1 MSGLTQLQAMGTAE
15 RRKEART
22 VIASSYLGSTI
33 EYYDFLLYATA
44 AAVVFPKVFFSG
56 MDDWVGVVAAYGTF
70 AAGYMA
76 RPLGG
81 IIFGHFGDKMGR
93 KGMLIVSMLVM
104 GVASTLIG
112 LVPGASVAGP
122 WGAVM
127 LVILRVF
134 QGIAVGGEWGGAAL
148 MALEHS
154 ESGRRGFAA
163 SFVNAGA
170 PTGAVLGTFIMGAF
184 SSLPNAQFL
193 AWGWRVPFL
202 LSFVLLGVGM
212 FVRLKVSESPIFKAA
227 LEQEKR
233 EQEKREQEELA
244 QGAHAQAAQAGQA
257 VQAGSAPVRREI
269 PLLQVLRRP
278 KTLIFTMLAGAAGFA
293 LQVVLAT
300 FAVTFAVSKGADR
313 QGVLY
318 AYAAASLI
326 SIVFVV
332 MGGRLSDKLGRRPVM
347 IGGLVLFIAYLV
359 PMFQLLSSNNITLIF
374 VAFAVG
380 LMIHST
386 LFGPLAAFVSEQ
398 FGTTSRYT
406 GASLGYQLATL
417 LGAGFTPGIVAQIFK
432 DSGQNTGS
440 VVAYLAIMSV
450 VSIVFILLTREP
462 KNNDLQTVRL

>member
-1 MSGLTQLQAMGTAE
+1 MSQTSQLQTMDVTA
-15 RRKEART
+15 RRREART

-56 MDDWVGVVAAYGTF
+56 LDDWVGVVAAYGTF
-70 AAGYMA
+70 AAGYVA

-81 IIFGHFGDKMGR
+81 IIFGHFGDKVGR
-93 KGMLIVSMLVM
+93 KGMLIVSMAVM

-112 LVPGASVAGP
+112 VIPDASVAGP
-122 WGAVM
+122 WGAVL

-170 PTGAVLGTFIMGAF
+170 PSGAVLGTLIMGAF
-184 SSLPNAQFL
+184 AALPNEQFL
-193 AWGWRVPFL
+193 SWGWRVPFL
-202 LSFVLLGVGM
+202 LSFVLLIVGM
-212 FVRLKVSESPIFKAA
+212 FVRLKVSESPIFRAA
-227 LEQEKR
+227 IEQEA
-233 EQEKREQEELA
+233 LA
-244 QGAHAQAAQAGQA
+244 KSQDSTGNAA
-257 VQAGSAPVRREI
+257 SRF
-269 PLLQVLRRP
+269 PLLEVLRRP
-278 KTLIFTMLAGAAGFA
+278 RTLVFTMLAGAAGFA
-293 LQVVLAT
+293 LQVVMAT
-300 FAVTFAVSKGADR
+300 FSVTFAVSKGAER

-318 AYAAASLI
+318 AFAAASLI
-326 SIVFVV
+326 SIAFVV
-332 MGGRLSDKLGRRPVM
+332 LGGRLSDRLGRRPVM
-347 IGGLVLFIAYLV
+347 IGGLVLFILYLV
-359 PMFQLLSSNNITLIF
+359 PMFQLLSSNNIFLIF
-374 VAFAVG
+374 VAFTIG

-386 LFGPLAAFVSEQ
+386 LFGPMAAFVSEQ
-398 FGTTSRYT
+398 FATTSRYT

-440 VVAYLAIMSV
+440 VALYLAGMSV
-450 VSIVFILLTREP
+450 VSIIFILLTREP
-462 KNNDLQTVRL
+462 KNNDLQSTPL

>member
-1 MSGLTQLQAMGTAE
+1 MSQISQLQAMDAGT
-15 RRKEART
+15 RRREART

-56 MDDWVGVVAAYGTF
+56 ADEWVGVVAAYGTF
-70 AAGYMA
+70 AAGYVA

-81 IIFGHFGDKMGR
+81 IIFGHFGDRLGR
-93 KGMLIVSMLVM
+93 KNMLIVSMLVM
-104 GVASTLIG
+104 GIASTLIG
-112 LVPGASVAGP
+112 LVPGAAVAGA

-127 LVILRVF
+127 LVILRVC

-154 ESGRRGFAA
+154 ESGKRGFAA

-170 PTGAVLGTFIMGAF
+170 PTGAVLGTLVMGAF
-184 SSLPNAQFL
+184 AALPNEQFL

-202 LSFVLLGVGM
+202 LSFVLLGIGM

-227 LEQEKR
+227 LEQEKAER
-233 EQEKREQEELA
+233 E
-244 QGAHAQAAQAGQA
+244 HAERDNTRPT
-257 VQAGSAPVRREI
+257 VPGSASARREI

-300 FAVTFAVSKGADR
+300 FSVTYAVSKGADR

-318 AYAAASLI
+318 AFAAASFV
-326 SIVFVV
+326 SIAFVI

-347 IGGLVLFIAYLV
+347 VGGLVLFILYLT
-359 PMFQLLSSNNITLIF
+359 PMFQLLSSNNIGLIF

-432 DSGQNTGS
+432 DSGQDTAA
-440 VVAYLAIMSV
+440 VVWYLAIMSV

-462 KNNDLQTVRL
+462 KNNDLQAVRS

>member
-1 MSGLTQLQAMGTAE
+1 MSGLTQLHAMGTAE

-70 AAGYMA
+70 AAGYVA

-81 IIFGHFGDKMGR
+81 VIFGHFGDKLGR

-112 LVPGASVAGP
+112 LVPDASVAGP

-154 ESGRRGFAA
+154 ESGKRGFAA

-184 SSLPNAQFL
+184 SSLPNEQFL

-233 EQEKREQEELA
+233 EQEMAEQAEGLQA
-244 QGAHAQAAQAGQA
+244 QDSQP
-257 VQAGSAPVRREI
+257 AGSAPARREI

-332 MGGRLSDKLGRRPVM
+332 LGGRLSDKLGRRPVM
-347 IGGLVLFIAYLV
+347 VGGLVVFIAYLV
-359 PMFQLLSSNNITLIF
+359 PMFQLLSSNNIMLIF

-380 LMIHST
+380 LMIHSM

-432 DSGQNTGS
+432 DSGQNTGA
-440 VVAYLAIMSV
+440 VVWYLAVMSV

>member
-1 MSGLTQLQAMGTAE
+1 MQLETMGTAE

-70 AAGYMA
+70 AAGYVA
-76 RPLGG
+76 RPVGG
-81 IIFGHFGDKMGR
+81 IIFGHFGDQMGR
-93 KGMLIVSMLVM
+93 KGMLIISMLVM
-104 GVASTLIG
+104 GIASTLIG
-112 LVPGASVAGP
+112 VVPDASVAGP
-122 WGAVM
+122 WGAVL
-127 LVILRVF
+127 LVILRVC

-154 ESGRRGFAA
+154 ESGKRGFAA

-170 PTGAVLGTFIMGAF
+170 PTGAVLGTLIMGAF
-184 SSLPNAQFL
+184 SALPNDQFL
-193 AWGWRVPFL
+193 SWGWRVPFL

-227 LEQEKR
+227 LEQEKA
-233 EQEKREQEELA
+233 EK
-244 QGAHAQAAQAGQA
+244 AQAELEATRQGLTTKQA
-257 VQAGSAPVRREI
+257 I

-300 FAVTFAVSKGADR
+300 FSVTFAVSKGADR

-318 AYAAASLI
+318 AFAAASLL
-326 SIVFVV
+326 SIVFVIL
-332 MGGRLSDKLGRRPVM
+332 GGRLSDKLGRRPVM
-347 IGGLVLFIAYLV
+347 IGGLVLFIIYLV
-359 PMFQLLSSNNITLIF
+359 PMFSLLSSNNILLIF
-374 VAFAVG
+374 VAFAIG

-432 DSGQNTGS
+432 DSGQDTAS
-440 VVAYLAIMSV
+440 VVTYLAIMSV

-462 KNNDLQTVRL
+462 KNNDLLTVKS

>member
-1 MSGLTQLQAMGTAE
+1 MSQISQLQAMDAGT
-15 RRKEART
+15 RRREART

-56 MDDWVGVVAAYGTF
+56 ADEWVGVVAAYGTF
-70 AAGYMA
+70 AAGYVA

-81 IIFGHFGDKMGR
+81 IIFGHFGDRLGR
-93 KGMLIVSMLVM
+93 KNMLIVSMLVM
-104 GVASTLIG
+104 GIASTLIG
-112 LVPGASVAGP
+112 LVPGAAVAGA

-127 LVILRVF
+127 LVILRVC

-154 ESGRRGFAA
+154 ESGKRGFSA

-170 PTGAVLGTFIMGAF
+170 PTGAVLGTLVMGAF
-184 SSLPNAQFL
+184 AALPNEQFL

-202 LSFVLLGVGM
+202 LSFVLLGIGM

-227 LEQEKR
+227 LEQEKAER
-233 EQEKREQEELA
+233 EQAERDNTQPTA
-244 QGAHAQAAQAGQA
+244 QGRVPA
-257 VQAGSAPVRREI
+257 RREI

-300 FAVTFAVSKGADR
+300 FSVTYAVSKGADR

-318 AYAAASLI
+318 AFAAASFV
-326 SIVFVV
+326 SIAFVI
-332 MGGRLSDKLGRRPVM
+332 MGGRLSDTLGRRPVM
-347 IGGLVLFIAYLV
+347 VGGLVLFILYLT
-359 PMFQLLSSNNITLIF
+359 PMFQLLSSNNIGLIF

-432 DSGQNTGS
+432 DSGQDTAA
-440 VVAYLAIMSV
+440 VVWYLAIMSV

-462 KNNDLQTVRL
+462 KNNDLQAVRS

>member
-1 MSGLTQLQAMGTAE
+1 MSRNTQLETMGTAE

-56 MDDWVGVVAAYGTF
+56 MDEWVGVVAAYGTF
-70 AAGYMA
+70 AAGYVA
-76 RPLGG
+76 RPIGG
-81 IIFGHFGDKMGR
+81 IIFGHFGDRMGR
-93 KGMLIVSMLVM
+93 KGMLIISMLVM
-104 GVASTLIG
+104 GIASTLIG
-112 LVPGASVAGP
+112 VVPDASVGGP
-122 WGAVM
+122 WGAVL
-127 LVILRVF
+127 LVILRVC

-154 ESGRRGFAA
+154 ESGKRGFAA

-170 PTGAVLGTFIMGAF
+170 PTGAVLGTLIMGAF
-184 SSLPNAQFL
+184 SALPNDQFL
-193 AWGWRVPFL
+193 SWGWRVPFL

-227 LEQEKR
+227 LEQEKA
-233 EQEKREQEELA
+233 EK
-244 QGAHAQAAQAGQA
+244 AQAEREATRQGLTTKQA
-257 VQAGSAPVRREI
+257 I

-300 FAVTFAVSKGADR
+300 FSVTFAVSTGADR

-318 AYAAASLI
+318 AFAAASLL
-326 SIVFVV
+326 SIVFVIL
-332 MGGRLSDKLGRRPVM
+332 GGRLSDKLGRRPVM
-347 IGGLVLFIAYLV
+347 IGGLVLFIIYLV
-359 PMFQLLSSNNITLIF
+359 PMFSLLSSNNILLIF
-374 VAFAVG
+374 VAFAIG

-432 DSGQNTGS
+432 DSGQDTAS
-440 VVAYLAIMSV
+440 VVTYLAIMSV

-462 KNNDLQTVRL
+462 KNNDLLTVKS

>member
-1 MSGLTQLQAMGTAE
+1 
-15 RRKEART
+15 
-22 VIASSYLGSTI
+22 
-33 EYYDFLLYATA
+33 
-44 AAVVFPKVFFSG
+44 
-56 MDDWVGVVAAYGTF
+56 
-70 AAGYMA
+70 
-76 RPLGG
+76 
-81 IIFGHFGDKMGR
+81 
-93 KGMLIVSMLVM
+93 
-104 GVASTLIG
+104 
-112 LVPGASVAGP
+112 
-122 WGAVM
+122 
-127 LVILRVF
+127 
-134 QGIAVGGEWGGAAL
+134 
-148 MALEHS
+148 
-154 ESGRRGFAA
+154 
-163 SFVNAGA
+163 
-170 PTGAVLGTFIMGAF
+170 VLGTFIMGAF

-227 LEQEKR
+227 LEQEKQ
-233 EQEKREQEELA
+233 EQEKL
-244 QGAHAQAAQAGQA
+244 
-257 VQAGSAPVRREI
+257 EI

-318 AYAAASLI
+318 AYAAASLV
-326 SIVFVV
+326 SIAFVIL
-332 MGGRLSDKLGRRPVM
+332 GGRLSDKLGRRPVM
-347 IGGLVLFIAYLV
+347 VGGLVVFIAYLV
-359 PMFQLLSSNNITLIF
+359 PMFQLLSSNNIMLIF
-374 VAFAVG
+374 AAFAVG
-380 LMIHST
+380 LMIHSM

-440 VVAYLAIMSV
+440 VVWYLAAMSV

-462 KNNDLQTVRL
+462 RNNDLRTVQA

>member
-70 AAGYMA
+70 AAGYVA

-81 IIFGHFGDKMGR
+81 VIFGHFGDKMGR

-184 SSLPNAQFL
+184 SSLPNDQFL

-227 LEQEKR
+227 LEQETR
-233 EQEKREQEELA
+233 EQEK
-244 QGAHAQAAQAGQA
+244 
-257 VQAGSAPVRREI
+257 REI

-318 AYAAASLI
+318 AYAAASLV

-347 IGGLVLFIAYLV
+347 VGGLVVFIAYLV
-359 PMFQLLSSNNITLIF
+359 PMFQLLSSNNIMLIF
-374 VAFAVG
+374 VAFGAG
-380 LMIHST
+380 LMIHSM

-440 VVAYLAIMSV
+440 VVWYLAIMSV

-462 KNNDLQTVRL
+462 KNNDLQTVQA

>member
-70 AAGYMA
+70 AAGYVA

-81 IIFGHFGDKMGR
+81 IIFGHFGDKVGR

-112 LVPGASVAGP
+112 LVPDASVAGP

-127 LVILRVF
+127 LVILRVC

-227 LEQEKR
+227 LEQEKQ
-233 EQEKREQEELA
+233 EQEKL
-244 QGAHAQAAQAGQA
+244 
-257 VQAGSAPVRREI
+257 EI

-318 AYAAASLI
+318 AYAAASLV
-326 SIVFVV
+326 SIAFVIL
-332 MGGRLSDKLGRRPVM
+332 GGRLSDKLGRRPVM
-347 IGGLVLFIAYLV
+347 VGGLVVFIAYLV
-359 PMFQLLSSNNITLIF
+359 PMFQLLSSNNIMLIF
-374 VAFAVG
+374 AAFAVG
-380 LMIHST
+380 LMIHSM

-440 VVAYLAIMSV
+440 VVWYLAIMSV

-462 KNNDLQTVRL
+462 RNNDLRTVQA

>member
-1 MSGLTQLQAMGTAE
+1 MSQISQLQSMDAATK
-15 RRKEART
+15 RKEART

-70 AAGYMA
+70 AAGYVA

-81 IIFGHFGDKMGR
+81 VIFGHFGDKLGR

-104 GVASTLIG
+104 GLASALIG

-127 LVILRVF
+127 LVVLRVF

-154 ESGRRGFAA
+154 ESGKRGFAA

-170 PTGAVLGTFIMGAF
+170 PSGAVLGTLIMGAF
-184 SSLPNAQFL
+184 SALPNSQFL

-202 LSFVLLGVGM
+202 LSFVLLAVGM
-212 FVRLKVSESPIFKAA
+212 FVRLKVSESPIFQAA
-227 LEQEKR
+227 IEQER
-233 EQEKREQEELA
+233 AAEQERVA
-244 QGAHAQAAQAGQA
+244 RTADNRAATK
-257 VQAGSAPVRREI
+257 PVI

-278 KTLIFTMLAGAAGFA
+278 KTLIFTILAGAAGFA

-318 AYAAASLI
+318 AFAAASFI
-326 SIVFVV
+326 SIAFVIL
-332 MGGRLSDKLGRRPVM
+332 GGRLSDKFGRRPVM

-359 PMFQLLSSNNITLIF
+359 PMFQLLSSNNILLVF
-374 VAFAVG
+374 VAFTVG

-432 DSGQNTGS
+432 DSGQNTAS
-440 VVAYLAIMSV
+440 VVFYLAAMSV
-450 VSIVFILLTREP
+450 VSIIFILLTREP
-462 KNNDLQTVRL
+462 KNNDLQTVRP

>member
-1 MSGLTQLQAMGTAE
+1 MSQISQLQAMDAGT
-15 RRKEART
+15 RRREART

-56 MDDWVGVVAAYGTF
+56 ADDWVGVVAAYGTF
-70 AAGYMA
+70 AAGYVA

-81 IIFGHFGDKMGR
+81 IIFGHFGDRLGR
-93 KGMLIVSMLVM
+93 KNMLIVSMLVM
-104 GVASTLIG
+104 GIASTLIG
-112 LVPGASVAGP
+112 LVPGAAVAGA

-127 LVILRVF
+127 LVILRVC

-148 MALEHS
+148 MAREHS
-154 ESGRRGFAA
+154 ESGKRGFAA

-170 PTGAVLGTFIMGAF
+170 PTGAVLGTLVMGAF
-184 SSLPNAQFL
+184 AALPNEQFL

-202 LSFVLLGVGM
+202 LSFVLLGIGM

-227 LEQEKR
+227 LEEEKAER
-233 EQEKREQEELA
+233 EQAERDNTQPTA
-244 QGAHAQAAQAGQA
+244 QGRVPA
-257 VQAGSAPVRREI
+257 RREI

-300 FAVTFAVSKGADR
+300 FSVTYAVSKGADR

-318 AYAAASLI
+318 AFAAASFV
-326 SIVFVV
+326 SIAFVI

-347 IGGLVLFIAYLV
+347 VGGLVLFILYLT
-359 PMFQLLSSNNITLIF
+359 PMFQLLSSNNIGLIF

-432 DSGQNTGS
+432 DSGQDTAA
-440 VVAYLAIMSV
+440 VVWYLAIMSV

-462 KNNDLQTVRL
+462 KNNDLQAVRS

>member
-1 MSGLTQLQAMGTAE
+1 MSQISQLQVMDAGT
-15 RRKEART
+15 RRREART

-56 MDDWVGVVAAYGTF
+56 MDEWVGVVAAYGTF
-70 AAGYMA
+70 AAGYVA

-81 IIFGHFGDKMGR
+81 IIFGHFGDRLGR
-93 KGMLIVSMLVM
+93 KNMLIVSMLVM
-104 GVASTLIG
+104 GIASTLIG

-127 LVILRVF
+127 LVFLRVC

-154 ESGRRGFAA
+154 ESGKRGFAA

-170 PTGAVLGTFIMGAF
+170 PTGAVLGTLAMGAF
-184 SSLPNAQFL
+184 AALPNEQFL

-227 LEQEKR
+227 IEQEKAER
-233 EQEKREQEELA
+233 ENAA
-244 QGAHAQAAQAGQA
+244 QGNDAGIIA
-257 VQAGSAPVRREI
+257 KPDAPLV
-269 PLLQVLRRP
+269 QVLRRP

-300 FAVTFAVSKGADR
+300 FSVTYAVSKGADR

-318 AYAAASLI
+318 AFAAASLV
-326 SIVFVV
+326 SIVFVI
-332 MGGRLSDKLGRRPVM
+332 MGGRLSDKVGRRPVM
-347 IGGLVLFIAYLV
+347 IGGLVLFMIYLV
-359 PMFQLLSSNNITLIF
+359 PMFQLLSSNNIMLIF
-374 VAFAVG
+374 VAFAIG

-432 DSGQNTGS
+432 DSGQDTAS
-440 VVAYLAIMSV
+440 VVWYLAIMSL

-462 KNNDLQTVRL
+462 KNNDLQTVQA

>member
-1 MSGLTQLQAMGTAE
+1 MSRNMQLETMGTAE

-70 AAGYMA
+70 AAGYVA
-76 RPLGG
+76 RPVGG
-81 IIFGHFGDKMGR
+81 IIFGHFGDQMGR
-93 KGMLIVSMLVM
+93 KGMLIISMLVM
-104 GVASTLIG
+104 GIASTLIG
-112 LVPGASVAGP
+112 VVPDASVAGP
-122 WGAVM
+122 WGAVL
-127 LVILRVF
+127 LVILRVC

-154 ESGRRGFAA
+154 ESGKRGFAA

-170 PTGAVLGTFIMGAF
+170 PTGAVLGTLIMGAF
-184 SSLPNAQFL
+184 SALPNDQFL
-193 AWGWRVPFL
+193 SWGWRVPFL

-227 LEQEKR
+227 LEQEKA
-233 EQEKREQEELA
+233 EK
-244 QGAHAQAAQAGQA
+244 AQAEREAIRQGLTTKQA
-257 VQAGSAPVRREI
+257 I

-300 FAVTFAVSKGADR
+300 FSVTFAVSKGADR

-318 AYAAASLI
+318 AFAAASLL
-326 SIVFVV
+326 SIVFVIL
-332 MGGRLSDKLGRRPVM
+332 GGRLSDKLGRRPVM
-347 IGGLVLFIAYLV
+347 IGGLVLFIIYLV
-359 PMFQLLSSNNITLIF
+359 PMFSLLSSNNILLIF
-374 VAFAVG
+374 VAFAIG

-432 DSGQNTGS
+432 DSGQDTAS
-440 VVAYLAIMSV
+440 VVTYLAIMSV

-462 KNNDLQTVRL
+462 KNNDLLTVKS

>member
-70 AAGYMA
+70 AAGYVA

-81 IIFGHFGDKMGR
+81 IIFGHFGDRMGR
-93 KGMLIVSMLVM
+93 KGMLIISMLVM

-122 WGAVM
+122 WGAVL

-154 ESGRRGFAA
+154 ESDKRGFAA

-170 PTGAVLGTFIMGAF
+170 PTGAVLGTLIMGAF
-184 SSLPNAQFL
+184 SALPDDQFL

-212 FVRLKVSESPIFKAA
+212 FVRLKVSESPIFQAA
-227 LEQEKR
+227 I
-233 EQEKREQEELA
+233 EQEEAERENAA
-244 QGAHAQAAQAGQA
+244 QGTGTGNTAKPAA
-257 VQAGSAPVRREI
+257 
-269 PLLQVLRRP
+269 PLVQVLRRP

-300 FAVTFAVSKGADR
+300 FSVTYAVSQGADR

-318 AYAAASLI
+318 AFAAASLV
-326 SIVFVV
+326 SIVFVI
-332 MGGRLSDKLGRRPVM
+332 MGGRLSDKVGRRPVM
-347 IGGLVLFIAYLV
+347 IGGLVLFVIYLV
-359 PMFQLLSSNNITLIF
+359 PMFQLLSSNNIVLIF
-374 VAFAVG
+374 VAFAIG

-432 DSGQNTGS
+432 DSGQDTGS
-440 VVAYLAIMSV
+440 VVWYLAIMSV
-450 VSIVFILLTREP
+450 VSIIFILLTREP
-462 KNNDLQTVRL
+462 KNNDLQTVQA

>member
-70 AAGYMA
+70 AAGYVA

-81 IIFGHFGDKMGR
+81 IIFGHFGDRLGR

-184 SSLPNAQFL
+184 SSLPNDQFL

-233 EQEKREQEELA
+233 EQAEGSQA
-244 QGAHAQAAQAGQA
+244 TGGA
-257 VQAGSAPVRREI
+257 APARREI

-278 KTLIFTMLAGAAGFA
+278 KTLVFTMLAGAAGFA

-318 AYAAASLI
+318 AYAAASLV

-332 MGGRLSDKLGRRPVM
+332 LGGRLSDKLGRRPVM
-347 IGGLVLFIAYLV
+347 VGGLVLFIAYLV
-359 PMFQLLSSNNITLIF
+359 PMFQLLSSNNIMLIF

-440 VVAYLAIMSV
+440 VVWYLAIMSV

-462 KNNDLQTVRL
+462 KNNDLETVRP

>member
-70 AAGYMA
+70 AAGYVA

-81 IIFGHFGDKMGR
+81 IIFGHFGDKVGR

-112 LVPGASVAGP
+112 LVPDASVAGP

-227 LEQEKR
+227 LEQEKQ
-233 EQEKREQEELA
+233 EQEKL
-244 QGAHAQAAQAGQA
+244 
-257 VQAGSAPVRREI
+257 EI

-318 AYAAASLI
+318 AYAAASLV
-326 SIVFVV
+326 SIAFVIL
-332 MGGRLSDKLGRRPVM
+332 GGRLSDKLGRRPVM
-347 IGGLVLFIAYLV
+347 VGGLVVFIAYLV
-359 PMFQLLSSNNITLIF
+359 PMFQLLSSNNIMLIF
-374 VAFAVG
+374 AAFAVG
-380 LMIHST
+380 LMIHSM

-440 VVAYLAIMSV
+440 VVWYLAIMSV

-462 KNNDLQTVRL
+462 RNNDLRTVQA

>member
-15 RRKEART
+15 RRKEAHT

-70 AAGYMA
+70 AAGYVA

-81 IIFGHFGDKMGR
+81 VIFGHFGDKMGR

-184 SSLPNAQFL
+184 SSLPNDQFL

-227 LEQEKR
+227 LEQETR
-233 EQEKREQEELA
+233 EQEK
-244 QGAHAQAAQAGQA
+244 
-257 VQAGSAPVRREI
+257 REI

-318 AYAAASLI
+318 AYAAASLV

-332 MGGRLSDKLGRRPVM
+332 LGGRLSDKLGRRPVM
-347 IGGLVLFIAYLV
+347 VGGLVVFIAYLM
-359 PMFQLLSSNNITLIF
+359 PMFQLLSSNNIMLIF

-440 VVAYLAIMSV
+440 VVWYLAIMSV

-462 KNNDLQTVRL
+462 KNNDLQTVQA

>member
-1 MSGLTQLQAMGTAE
+1 MGTAE

-70 AAGYMA
+70 AAGYVA

-81 IIFGHFGDKMGR
+81 IIFGHFGDKLGR

-112 LVPGASVAGP
+112 LVPDASVAGP

-184 SSLPNAQFL
+184 SSLPNDQFL

-233 EQEKREQEELA
+233 EQEKREQAEGA
-244 QGAHAQAAQAGQA
+244 QVAVAAGT
-257 VQAGSAPVRREI
+257 GGTAPARREI

-318 AYAAASLI
+318 AYAAASLV

-332 MGGRLSDKLGRRPVM
+332 LGGRLSDKLGRRPVM
-347 IGGLVLFIAYLV
+347 VGGLVVFIAYLV
-359 PMFQLLSSNNITLIF
+359 PMFQLLSSNNIMLIF

-380 LMIHST
+380 LMIHSM

-440 VVAYLAIMSV
+440 VVWYLAIMSV

-462 KNNDLQTVRL
+462 KNNDLETVQA

>member
-1 MSGLTQLQAMGTAE
+1 MSQKSQLQAMDTGA
-15 RRKEART
+15 RRKEVRT

-70 AAGYMA
+70 AVGYVA

-81 IIFGHFGDKMGR
+81 IVFGHFGDKMGR
-93 KGMLIVSMLVM
+93 KNMLIISMLVM
-104 GVASTLIG
+104 GISSTLIG
-112 LVPGASVAGP
+112 LVPGASVIGP
-122 WGAVM
+122 WGAVL

-154 ESGRRGFAA
+154 DSGKRGFAA

-170 PTGAVLGTFIMGAF
+170 PTGAVLGTFILGSF
-184 SSLPNAQFL
+184 SALPNDQFL

-227 LEQEKR
+227 LEQEKAEKAMAER
-233 EQEKREQEELA
+233 EASQQGITSKRD
-244 QGAHAQAAQAGQA
+244 
-257 VQAGSAPVRREI
+257 I
-269 PLLQVLRRP
+269 PLLVVLRRP

-300 FAVTFAVSKGADR
+300 FSVTYAVSKGADR

-318 AYAAASLI
+318 AFAAASLL
-326 SIVFVV
+326 SIVFVI
-332 MGGRLSDKLGRRPVM
+332 MGGKLSDKLGRRPVM
-347 IGGLVLFIAYLV
+347 IGGLVLFIIYLV
-359 PMFQLLSSNNITLIF
+359 PMFALLSSNNIMLIF
-374 VAFAVG
+374 VAFAIG

-432 DSGQNTGS
+432 DSGQDTAS
-440 VVAYLAIMSV
+440 VATYLAIMSV
-450 VSIVFILLTREP
+450 VSIVFIVLTREP
-462 KNNDLQTVRL
+462 KNNDLQTVQA

>member
-1 MSGLTQLQAMGTAE
+1 MSQISQLQAMDAGT
-15 RRKEART
+15 RRREART

-44 AAVVFPKVFFSG
+44 AAVVFPKVFFTG

-70 AAGYMA
+70 AAGYVA

-81 IIFGHFGDKMGR
+81 IIFGHFGDKLGR

-104 GVASTLIG
+104 GIASTLIG
-112 LVPGASVAGP
+112 LVPDASVAGP
-122 WGAVM
+122 WGAVL

-154 ESGRRGFAA
+154 ESGKRGFAA

-170 PTGAVLGTFIMGAF
+170 PTGAVLGTLVMGAF
-184 SSLPNAQFL
+184 SALPNAQFL

-227 LEQEKR
+227 LEKEKA
-233 EQEKREQEELA
+233 EEAA
-244 QGAHAQAAQAGQA
+244 QGAAG
-257 VQAGSAPVRREI
+257 RREV

-300 FAVTFAVSKGADR
+300 FSVTYAVSKGADR

-318 AYAAASLI
+318 AFAAASFV
-326 SIVFVV
+326 SIIFVV

-347 IGGLVLFIAYLV
+347 IGGLVLFIAYLI
-359 PMFQLLSSNNITLIF
+359 PMFQLLSSNNIGLIF

-432 DSGQNTGS
+432 DSGQNTSS
-440 VVAYLAIMSV
+440 VVWYLAVMSV

-462 KNNDLQTVRL
+462 KNNDLEAVRS

>member
-1 MSGLTQLQAMGTAE
+1 MSGLTQLQGMGTAE

-70 AAGYMA
+70 AAGYVA

-81 IIFGHFGDKMGR
+81 IIFGHFGDRMGR

-104 GVASTLIG
+104 GIASTLIG
-112 LVPGASVAGP
+112 LVPDASVAGP
-122 WGAVM
+122 WGAVL

-154 ESGRRGFAA
+154 ESGKRGFAA

-170 PTGAVLGTFIMGAF
+170 PTGAVLGTLMMGAF
-184 SSLPNAQFL
+184 SALPNDQFL
-193 AWGWRVPFL
+193 TWGWRVPFL

-227 LEQEKR
+227 IEQEKA
-233 EQEKREQEELA
+233 EQA
-244 QGAHAQAAQAGQA
+244 IAGQGNTE
-257 VQAGSAPVRREI
+257 VLTKPVM

-300 FAVTFAVSKGADR
+300 FSVTYAVSKGADR

-318 AYAAASLI
+318 AFAAASLI
-326 SIVFVV
+326 SIVFVI

-347 IGGLVLFIAYLV
+347 IGGLVLFIIYLV
-359 PMFQLLSSNNITLIF
+359 PMFALLSSNNIMLIF
-374 VAFAVG
+374 VAFAIG

-432 DSGQNTGS
+432 DSGQNTSS
-440 VVAYLAIMSV
+440 VVWYLAIMSV
-450 VSIVFILLTREP
+450 ISIVFILLTREP
-462 KNNDLQTVRL
+462 KNNDLQTVQA

>member
-1 MSGLTQLQAMGTAE
+1 MSQISQLQAMDAGT
-15 RRKEART
+15 RRREART

-56 MDDWVGVVAAYGTF
+56 MDEWVGVVAAYGTF
-70 AAGYMA
+70 AAGYVA

-81 IIFGHFGDKMGR
+81 IIFGHFGDRLGR
-93 KGMLIVSMLVM
+93 KNMLIVSMLVM
-104 GVASTLIG
+104 GIASTLIG
-112 LVPGASVAGP
+112 LVPGAAVAGA

-127 LVILRVF
+127 LVILRVC

-154 ESGRRGFAA
+154 ESGKRGFAA

-170 PTGAVLGTFIMGAF
+170 PTGAVLGTLVMGAF
-184 SSLPNAQFL
+184 AALPNEQFL

-227 LEQEKR
+227 LEQEKAEQDIQDNAAR
-233 EQEKREQEELA
+233 ENVRR
-244 QGAHAQAAQAGQA
+244 
-257 VQAGSAPVRREI
+257 AGSVQGGVPTRREI

-300 FAVTFAVSKGADR
+300 FSVTYAVSKGADR

-318 AYAAASLI
+318 AFAAASFV
-326 SIVFVV
+326 SIAFVI

-347 IGGLVLFIAYLV
+347 IGGLVLFILYLT
-359 PMFQLLSSNNITLIF
+359 PMFQLLSSNNIGLIF

-432 DSGQNTGS
+432 DSGQNTAA
-440 VVAYLAIMSV
+440 VVWYLAIMSV

-462 KNNDLQTVRL
+462 KNNDLQTVGS

>member
-1 MSGLTQLQAMGTAE
+1 MSGLTQLHAMGTAE

-70 AAGYMA
+70 AAGYLA

-81 IIFGHFGDKMGR
+81 VIFGHFGDKLGR

-112 LVPGASVAGP
+112 LVPDASVAGP

-184 SSLPNAQFL
+184 SSLPNEQFL

-233 EQEKREQEELA
+233 EQAAGLQAHGEGSKSH
-244 QGAHAQAAQAGQA
+244 GARPTGS
-257 VQAGSAPVRREI
+257 SAPARREI
-269 PLLQVLRRP
+269 PLLQVLRKP
-278 KTLIFTMLAGAAGFA
+278 KTLVFTMLAGAAGFA

-332 MGGRLSDKLGRRPVM
+332 LGGRLSDKLGRRPVM
-347 IGGLVLFIAYLV
+347 VGGLVVFIAYLV
-359 PMFQLLSSNNITLIF
+359 PMFQLLSSNNIVLIF

-380 LMIHST
+380 LMIHSM

-432 DSGQNTGS
+432 DSGQNTGA
-440 VVAYLAIMSV
+440 VVWYLAIMSV

>member
-70 AAGYMA
+70 AAGYVA

-81 IIFGHFGDKMGR
+81 IIFGHFGDKVGR

-112 LVPGASVAGP
+112 LVPDASVAGP

-127 LVILRVF
+127 LVILRVC

-227 LEQEKR
+227 LEQEKQ
-233 EQEKREQEELA
+233 EQEKL
-244 QGAHAQAAQAGQA
+244 
-257 VQAGSAPVRREI
+257 EI

-318 AYAAASLI
+318 AYAAASLV
-326 SIVFVV
+326 SIAFVIL
-332 MGGRLSDKLGRRPVM
+332 GGRLSDKLGRRPVM
-347 IGGLVLFIAYLV
+347 VGGLVVFIAYLV
-359 PMFQLLSSNNITLIF
+359 PMFQLLSSNNIMLIF
-374 VAFAVG
+374 AAFAVG
-380 LMIHST
+380 LMIHSM

-440 VVAYLAIMSV
+440 VVWYLAAMSV

-462 KNNDLQTVRL
+462 RNNDLRTVQA